1 MQVLSKLS
9 QHDNILKWNDYFKND
24 VNLKKYKVK
33 ELKEIAKG
41 NKLHVTGTKPV
52 LIERIINYFSKI
64 KNIVKIQSIF
74 RMYLVKMIIRM
85 KGLALK
91 DKSICVNDSDF
102 YTLEPLNKINF
113 FDFFSYC
120 DDKNFT
126 YGFDIN
132 SLMILFKKP
141 GLVKNPYNRNQIP
154 FNIIKNATIIAKINK
169 YLFKKNK
176 PIEIE
181 NNLYR
186 EAVVEKMKIIRSKEI
201 NTRIE
206 EVFYEIDSLGN
217 YSSSSW
223 FKDLNNAEIY
233 MNLLKY
239 LYDIWNYRANMPTS
253 VKRKICPFFSPFLDG
268 LENINIRNREN
279 VESIEIMKRVCLT
292 VIENIIYTG
301 INNEYRQ
308 IGAMH
313 VLSALTLVSTN
324 ARAGLPWLYESVDI
338 N

>member
-1 MQVLSKLS
+1 MCTIIVTYYRSIVS
-9 QHDNILKWNDYFKND
+9 FFFAILFSCFF
-24 VNLKKYKVK
+24 
-33 ELKEIAKG
+33 
-41 NKLHVTGTKPV
+41 
-52 LIERIINYFSKI
+52 IIT
-64 KNIVKIQSIF
+64 
-74 RMYLVKMIIRM
+74 LL
-85 KGLALK
+85 GLQRSLR
-91 DKSICVNDSDF
+91 CFV
-102 YTLEPLNKINF
+102 
-113 FDFFSYC
+113 
-120 DDKNFT
+120 
-126 YGFDIN
+126 

-141 GLVKNPYNRNQIP
+141 GLVKNPYNRDQIP

-169 YLFKKNK
+169 YLFKKDK

-186 EAVVEKMKIIRSKEI
+186 EAVIEKMRNIRNKEV

-223 FKDLNNAEIY
+223 FKDLTAELY

-239 LYDIWNYRANMPTS
+239 LYDIWNYRANMPTT
-253 VKRKICPFFSPFLDG
+253 VKRKICPFFNPFLDG
-268 LENINIRNREN
+268 LENTNIRNREN
-279 VESIEIMKRVCLT
+279 IENIEVMKGICLT

-313 VLSALTLVSTN
+313 VLSALTLVSPN
-324 ARAGLPWLYESVDI
+324 ARAGLPWLYESVDL

>member
-9 QHDNILKWNDYFKND
+9 KEDDILKWNKYFEND
-24 VNLKKYKVK
+24 VNLKKYKVR
-33 ELKEIAKG
+33 ELKEIAKS
-41 NKLHVTGTKPV
+41 NKLHISGTKPV
-52 LIERIINYFSKI
+52 LIERIINYFSKV
-64 KNIVKIQSIF
+64 KNVVKIQSIF

-91 DKSICVNDSDF
+91 NKTICVNDSDF

-141 GLVKNPYNRNQIP
+141 GLVKNPYNRDQIP

-169 YLFKKNK
+169 YLFKKSK

-186 EAVVEKMKIIRSKEI
+186 EAVIEKMRNIRNKEV

-223 FKDLNNAEIY
+223 FKDLTAELY

-239 LYDIWNYRANMPTS
+239 LYDIWNYRANMPTT
-253 VKRKICPFFSPFLDG
+253 VKRKICPFFNPFLDG
-268 LENINIRNREN
+268 LENTNIRNREN
-279 VESIEIMKRVCLT
+279 IENIEVMKGICLT

-313 VLSALTLVSTN
+313 VLSALTLVSPN
-324 ARAGLPWLYESVDI
+324 ARAGLPWLYESVDL

>member
-9 QHDNILKWNDYFKND
+9 KEDDTLKWSDYFKND
-24 VNLKKYKVK
+24 VNLKKYKVR
-33 ELKEIAKG
+33 ELKEIAKS
-41 NKLHVTGTKPV
+41 NKLHISGTKPV
-52 LIERIINYFSKI
+52 LIERIIHYFLKV
-64 KNIVKIQSIF
+64 KNVVKIQSIF

-91 DKSICVNDSDF
+91 NKSICVNDSDF

-141 GLVKNPYNRNQIP
+141 GLVKNPYNRDQIP

-169 YLFKKNK
+169 YLFKKSK

-186 EAVVEKMKIIRSKEI
+186 EAVIEKMRNIRNKEV

-223 FKDLNNAEIY
+223 FKDLTAELY

-239 LYDIWNYRANMPTS
+239 LYDIWNYRANMPTT
-253 VKRKICPFFSPFLDG
+253 VKRKICPFFNPFLDG
-268 LENINIRNREN
+268 LENTNIRNREN
-279 VESIEIMKRVCLT
+279 IENIEVMKGICLT

-313 VLSALTLVSTN
+313 VLSALTLVSPN
-324 ARAGLPWLYESVDI
+324 ARAGLPWLYESVDL

>member
-9 QHDNILKWNDYFKND
+9 KGDDILKWSDYFKND

-33 ELKEIAKG
+33 ELKEIAKS
-41 NKLHVTGTKPV
+41 NKLHISGTKPV
-52 LIERIINYFSKI
+52 LIERIIDYFLKV
-64 KNIVKIQSIF
+64 KNVVKIQSIF

-91 DKSICVNDSDF
+91 NKSICVNDSDF

-120 DDKNFT
+120 DNNNFT

-141 GLVKNPYNRNQIP
+141 GIVKNPYNRDQIP

-169 YLFKKNK
+169 YLFKKSK

-186 EAVVEKMKIIRSKEI
+186 EAVIEKMKNIRNKEV

-223 FKDLNNAEIY
+223 FKDLTAELY

-239 LYDIWNYRANMPTS
+239 LYDIWNYRANMPTT
-253 VKRKICPFFSPFLDG
+253 VKRKICPFFNPFLDG

-279 VESIEIMKRVCLT
+279 IENIEVMKGICLT

-313 VLSALTLVSTN
+313 VLSALTLVSPN
-324 ARAGLPWLYESVDI
+324 ARAGLPWLYESVDL

>member
-9 QHDNILKWNDYFKND
+9 KEDDTLKWSDYFKND

-33 ELKEIAKG
+33 ELKEIAKS
-41 NKLHVTGTKPV
+41 NKLHISGTKPV
-52 LIERIINYFSKI
+52 LIERIIDYFLKV
-64 KNIVKIQSIF
+64 KNVVKIQSIF

-91 DKSICVNDSDF
+91 NKSICVNDSDF

-120 DDKNFT
+120 DNNNFT

-141 GLVKNPYNRNQIP
+141 GIVKNPYNRDQIP

-169 YLFKKNK
+169 YLFKKSK

-186 EAVVEKMKIIRSKEI
+186 EAVIEKMKNIRNKEV

-223 FKDLNNAEIY
+223 FKDLTAELY

-239 LYDIWNYRANMPTS
+239 LYDIWNYRANMPTT
-253 VKRKICPFFSPFLDG
+253 VKRKICPFFNPFLDG

-279 VESIEIMKRVCLT
+279 IENIEVMKGICLT

-313 VLSALTLVSTN
+313 VLSALTLVSPN
-324 ARAGLPWLYESVDI
+324 ARAGLPWLYESVDL